1 MEWRYL
7 GYQYVRVK
15 YQRQGRRERKK
26 KEEAHAAP
34 MFKCEMITGANG
46 QVKTDIL
53 TDYSPN
59 EIKNLLDKYKER
71 KGGKLIPMRQNQ
83 GACCKR
89 D

>member
-1 MEWRYL
+1 
-7 GYQYVRVK
+7 
-15 YQRQGRRERKK
+15 
-26 KEEAHAAP
+26 
-34 MFKCEMITGANG
+34 MITGANG